1 MNPLFLASKMCTPD
15 KVELQRAAK
24 QGQSSKGSESN
35 VLNDRDITLIFTVAF
50 AIEKV

>member
-1 MNPLFLASKMCTPD
+1 MNPLFLASKMCTSD

-24 QGQSSKGSESN
+24 QGQSSKGSESS
-35 VLNDRDITLIFTVAF
+35 VLNDRDITFTVAF